1 MILHLTKKGV
11 RWYIG
16 KDREVERRRR
26 GNVQRKKT
34 EKDKK
39 VWISTLIQ
47 MVAIV
52 VIVLLLRTFVIGTIY
67 VKGSSM
73 EPNFHHGDFLVINKL
88 ETRVA
93 SPQVN
98 DIVIC
103 KLDNV
108 EYQENI
114 IKRVI
119 GLPGDE
125 IDLRNNG
132 SGIYHLYINGTLV
145 EEPYIAEPMQDKGD
159 ITYPFVVPEDCYFVM
174 GDNRNA
180 STDSRRQSI
189 GAMKKR
195 ISWAG
200 WYCVCILSVILAW

>member
-1 MILHLTKKGV
+1 MS
-11 RWYIG
+11 
-16 KDREVERRRR
+16 
-26 GNVQRKKT
+26 RKKT

-93 SPQVN
+93 SPQVD

-125 IDLRNNG
+125 IDLRDNG
-132 SGIYHLYINGTLV
+132 SGIYHLYINGVLV
-145 EEPYIAEPMQDKGD
+145 EEPYIAEPMQDKGHSVRFLLGYD
-159 ITYPFVVPEDCYFVM
+159 QRQ
-174 GDNRNA
+174 NRLRQKNPGHD
-180 STDSRRQSI
+180 TDPGCGTLCPDPPDSHRF
-189 GAMKKR
+189 
-195 ISWAG
+195 AG
-200 WYCVCILSVILAW
+200 FSCTVSHFHSFD

>member
-1 MILHLTKKGV
+1 MS
-11 RWYIG
+11 
-16 KDREVERRRR
+16 
-26 GNVQRKKT
+26 RKKT

-93 SPQVN
+93 SPQVD

-125 IDLRNNG
+125 IDLRDNG
-132 SGIYHLYINGTLV
+132 SGIYHLYINGVLV
-145 EEPYIAEPMQDKGD
+145 EEPYLAEPMQDKGD
-159 ITYPFVVPEDCYFVM
+159 ITYPFIVPKGCYFVM

-189 GAMKKR
+189 GAIEKEDIMGRVVLRLYPFSDIGMVK
-195 ISWAG
+195 
-200 WYCVCILSVILAW
+200 

>member
-1 MILHLTKKGV
+1 
-11 RWYIG
+11 
-16 KDREVERRRR
+16 
-26 GNVQRKKT
+26 
-34 EKDKK
+34 
-39 VWISTLIQ
+39 
-47 MVAIV
+47 
-52 VIVLLLRTFVIGTIY
+52 
-67 VKGSSM
+67 M

-93 SPQVN
+93 SPQVD

-125 IDLRNNG
+125 IDLRDNG
-132 SGIYHLYINGTLV
+132 SGIYHLYINGVLV

-159 ITYPFVVPEDCYFVM
+159 ITYPFIVPKDCYFVM

-189 GAMKKR
+189 GAIEKEDIMGRVVLRLYPFSDIGMVK
-195 ISWAG
+195 
-200 WYCVCILSVILAW
+200 

>member
-1 MILHLTKKGV
+1 MS
-11 RWYIG
+11 
-16 KDREVERRRR
+16 
-26 GNVQRKKT
+26 RKKT

-93 SPQVN
+93 SPQVD

-119 GLPGDE
+119 
-125 IDLRNNG
+125 
-132 SGIYHLYINGTLV
+132 
-145 EEPYIAEPMQDKGD
+145 EPYIAEPMQDKGD
-159 ITYPFVVPEDCYFVM
+159 ITYPFIVPKGCYFVM

-189 GAMKKR
+189 GAIEKEDIMGRVVLRLYPFSDIGMVK
-195 ISWAG
+195 
-200 WYCVCILSVILAW
+200 

>member
-1 MILHLTKKGV
+1 MS
-11 RWYIG
+11 
-16 KDREVERRRR
+16 
-26 GNVQRKKT
+26 RKKT

-73 EPNFHHGDFLVINKL
+73 VPNFHHGDFLVINKL

-93 SPQVN
+93 SPQVD

-189 GAMKKR
+189 GAIEKEDIMGRVVLRLYPFSDIGMVK
-195 ISWAG
+195 
-200 WYCVCILSVILAW
+200 

>member
-1 MILHLTKKGV
+1 MRGVPFIFRIRKSLSTKITVMNAGIILLIFISLILTTVSINYQLTLENEKQKMNV
-11 RWYIG
+11 YIS
-16 KDREVERRRR
+16 
-26 GNVQRKKT
+26 N
-34 EKDKK
+34 
-39 VWISTLIQ
+39 TL
-47 MVAIV
+47 
-52 VIVLLLRTFVIGTIY
+52 
-67 VKGSSM
+67 SSI
-73 EPNFHHGDFLVINKL
+73 DNKL
-88 ETRVA
+88 KDMGRVSLMTYSDERTQEILKNYDSFA
-93 SPQVN
+93 YAEQ
-98 DIVIC
+98 
-103 KLDNV
+103 LDNV

-189 GAMKKR
+189 GAIEKEDIMGRVVLRLYPFSDIGMVK
-195 ISWAG
+195 
-200 WYCVCILSVILAW
+200 

>member
-1 MILHLTKKGV
+1 M
-11 RWYIG
+11 
-16 KDREVERRRR
+16 
-26 GNVQRKKT
+26 
-34 EKDKK
+34 
-39 VWISTLIQ
+39 
-47 MVAIV
+47 
-52 VIVLLLRTFVIGTIY
+52 
-67 VKGSSM
+67 
-73 EPNFHHGDFLVINKL
+73 INKL

-180 STDSRRQSI
+180 STDSRRQSM
-189 GAMKKR
+189 AP
-195 ISWAG
+195 
-200 WYCVCILSVILAW
+200 

>member
-1 MILHLTKKGV
+1 MS
-11 RWYIG
+11 
-16 KDREVERRRR
+16 
-26 GNVQRKKT
+26 RKKT

-132 SGIYHLYINGTLV
+132 SGIYHLYIMGRWWRSLILQNLCRIKGTSPIHLLCLR
-145 EEPYIAEPMQDKGD
+145 
-159 ITYPFVVPEDCYFVM
+159 T
-174 GDNRNA
+174 
-180 STDSRRQSI
+180 
-189 GAMKKR
+189 
-195 ISWAG
+195 
-200 WYCVCILSVILAW
+200 VILLWGIIEMPAQTAADSPLAP